1 MVINAIRVALKIK
14 VIAIF
19 LALLGA
25 CGSESNTSSNPD
37 SDSTAS
43 PDNTTS
49 SRASSV
55 MGGDSSAFS
64 SSIAS
69 STPAVPVMTYQLDVR
84 VEGEGFVNVS
94 RTSQCEDRC
103 TFTFASMTDLIIS
116 AVAADDFI
124 FDRWR
129 GDCQGSGACQISLN
143 QSMTITAIF
152 KPKIVVPQKISV
164 SLNVDGPGEIL
175 LDGAS
180 CSDFCD
186 YGIDYSSGVK
196 TLQAQAA
203 AGYVF
208 ERWLGAC
215 AAQQNPCQ
223 INSVADASVTA
234 VFSEEMDTPVLDS
247 FSLINAETNQPIA
260 DFDPLVAGAVINI
273 DRLPTQQLNL
283 RANTHNTVGS
293 IYFVLDQRPIRTE
306 NIMPYTLAGD
316 DGAGNYSAWDLTLG
330 NHEVLATPYAQAQ
343 AQGAAGMPFKV
354 NFKLVAV
361 RMSTD
366 KNRLNFDALIPKN
379 GGVSEA
385 ITHQLIISN
394 NGNDRGVFSVGD
406 LPRWV
411 SVDMTEGTVLAGQ
424 QQNLQVTAEGCS
436 EAVERSAEL
445 IIENDEAVFARIV
458 LEQHCLPFT
467 ETTYDLSLERVY
479 FMQSTT
485 QQDSNQSA
493 DARTPLVAERDALVR
508 TFVRASVL
516 KGATT
521 VRQPLPRITLF
532 YQQPNGQS
540 GELLLTGPSTVP
552 SVIDESDLQN
562 TFNGTLKAADLQ
574 VGTQVYI
581 VVDPDNEIPETNERN
596 NRYPEVGYWVLDTKK
611 VPKFDITFVPIA
623 INGELPA
630 VTEQQAREL
639 LGQSLALHP
648 IEQYTINIR
657 APYTYNGNSWSD
669 MLGEVSSLRRSDGS
683 NHFYHGL
690 IVRGPDNSN
699 TSGIGYVSGKA
710 AVSRLSQST
719 IAHELGHN
727 LGRPHAPCGGV
738 SGADAKFP
746 YSNARIGV
754 WGFDDR
760 TNRLRGP
767 ENADYMSYCSPSWVS
782 DYNYKKVLSALFNNP
797 TRFKSSGVL
806 STEVWQIEGNLR
818 EEVMRIK
825 HWQNTRQAGSAT
837 ALEPHTPGPYWAK
850 LLSTDNQVLGRT
862 QFGMKTLDHATEK
875 HFYLAIAN
883 DYAGE
888 PVAAIALGVGDKLLH
903 RHVVERPAQAH
914 LKAALPLSKTVVAK
928 RLDAQRVRLQWPAKG
943 KTLVIRNSLGQVLTR
958 DKTGSVIVFDR
969 GDRLIGELVNTR
981 NTTAFDIQI
990 DSATEE

>member
-25 CGSESNTSSNPD
+25 CGSEPNTSSNPD
-37 SDSTAS
+37 GGSTAS
-43 PDNTTS
+43 PDNTAS
-49 SRASSV
+49 SRVSSV

-84 VEGEGFVNVS
+84 VEGEGSVNVS

-103 TFTFASMTDLIIS
+103 TFSFASMTDLMIG

-124 FDRWR
+124 FDRWQ
-129 GDCQGSGACQISLN
+129 GDCQGDGACQVSLDQN
-143 QSMTITAIF
+143 MTITAIF
-152 KPKIVVPQKISV
+152 KPKIVEPQKISV
-164 SLNVDGPGEIL
+164 LLNVDGQGAIL
-175 LDGAS
+175 LDSAS
-180 CSDFCD
+180 CSNVCD
-186 YGIDYSSGVK
+186 YDIDYSSGVK
-196 TLQAQAA
+196 TLKAQAA
-203 AGYVF
+203 AGYAF

-223 INSVADASVTA
+223 INSVADVSVTA
-234 VFSEEMDTPVLDS
+234 VFSEEMDTPVLES

-260 DFDPLVAGAVINI
+260 EFDPLVAGAVINI

-283 RANTHNTVGS
+283 RANTRNTVGS
-293 IYFVLDQRPIRTE
+293 IYFVLDQRPVRTE
-306 NIMPYTLAGD
+306 NVMPYALAGD

-330 NHEVLATPYAQAQ
+330 NHEVLATPYAQTQ
-343 AQGAAGMPFKV
+343 AQGAAGMPLKV
-354 NFKLVAV
+354 NFKLVAI
-361 RMSTD
+361 RMSAD
-366 KNRLNFDALIPKN
+366 KNRLNFDARIPKN
-379 GGVSEA
+379 GGASEA

-394 NGNDRGVFSVGD
+394 NGNDRGVFSVDD
-406 LPRWV
+406 LPSWV

-436 EAVERSAEL
+436 EAVERSVEL
-445 IIENDEAVFARIV
+445 TIKNDEAIFARIA

-493 DARTPLVAERDALVR
+493 DARIPLVAERDALVR
-508 TFVRASVL
+508 TFVKASLL
-516 KGATT
+516 KGSTM
-521 VRQPLPRITLF
+521 VPPPLPRITLF

-540 GELLLTGPSTVP
+540 GELALTGPSTVP

-562 TFNGTLKAADLQ
+562 TFNGTLKAANLQ

-611 VPKFDITFVPIA
+611 VPKFDITFVPVVV
-623 INGELPA
+623 NGERPM
-630 VTEQQAREL
+630 VTQQRAREL
-639 LGQSLALHP
+639 LGESLALHP
-648 IEQYTINIR
+648 IEQYTINVR
-657 APYTYNGNSWSD
+657 APYTYNGNSWTD

-699 TSGIGYVSGKA
+699 TLGIAYLSDKA
-710 AVSRLSQST
+710 AVSDLDPIT

-727 LGRPHAPCGGV
+727 FGRPHAPCGGV
-738 SGADAKFP
+738 AGGDSKFP
-746 YSNARIGV
+746 YSNARTGV

-760 TNRLRGP
+760 TNRLVSP

-782 DYNYKKVLSALFNNP
+782 DYNYGKVLGALFNSQIG
-797 TRFKSSGVL
+797 FKSSGVL
-806 STEVWQIEGNLR
+806 STEVWQIEGVLR
-818 EEVMRIK
+818 DEVMRIK
-825 HWQNTRQAGSAT
+825 HWQNTHQSGKLT
-837 ALEPHTPGPYWAK
+837 APEPHMPGPYWAK
-850 LLSTDNQVLGRT
+850 LLSADNQVLGRT
-862 QFGMKTLDHATEK
+862 QFGMKTLDHATEE

-888 PVAAIALGVGDKLLH
+888 PVAAIALGVGDELLH
-903 RHVVERPAQAH
+903 RHVVEIPAQAH
-914 LKAALPLSKTVVAK
+914 FKAALPFSKTVVAK

-943 KTLVIRNSLGQVLTR
+943 KTLVIRNSLGQVLAR

-969 GDRLIGELVNTR
+969 GDRLIGELLNTR

-990 DSATEE
+990 DSAAEE